1 MRDLMRALAT
11 LGSLS
16 SSQVNDSGFEA
27 IVQDTGT
34 SLNGVVSA
42 MADDVGDLG
51 NTQASLTATQTQL
64 SDTATALSG
73 QLSSVQNVDMASAL
87 SQLTGVQTQL
97 QASYRLITGENSL
110 SLLNFLPAA
119 TA

>member
-1 MRDLMRALAT
+1 MRDLMRSLAT

-16 SSQVNDSGFEA
+16 SSQINDPGFA
-27 IVQDTGT
+27 ALVQDTGT

-42 MADDVGDLG
+42 MAVDVGVFG
-51 NTQASLTATQTQL
+51 NTQANLIATQTQL

-73 QLSSVQNVDMASAL
+73 QLSSVQDVDMASTL
-87 SQLTGVQTQL
+87 SQLTATQTQL
-97 QASYRLITGENSL
+97 QASYRLIAGANSL

-119 TA
+119 